1 MKRYIITPTASR
13 NPFVFTNIESDPHC
27 HTNPPKIQNLTKNQ
41 LETSINNSMQT
52 SIFAEYSNKNSKK
65 PLKNI
70 PLICCPFQNKL
81 KIFKI
86 QPIECTASEKDS
98 LPSKKINP
106 NTKEPHVV
114 QIRPDKYQYKEP
126 PSSTYKNQN
135 LLKYTHKSK
144 KKQIQREVAIHWNNV
159 IK

>member
-1 MKRYIITPTASR
+1 MRWISVYFIILLCTQPNPTSSKPEITVGRALIIQMKLTILLMKRYIITPTASR
-13 NPFVFTNIESDPHC
+13 NPFVFINIESDPHC
-27 HTNPPKIQNLTKNQ
+27 HTNPPKIQNSMKIL

-114 QIRPDKYQYKEP
+114 
-126 PSSTYKNQN
+126 
-135 LLKYTHKSK
+135 
-144 KKQIQREVAIHWNNV
+144 
-159 IK
+159 